1 SAQRTARE
9 TGSTTAACRAGSSRM
24 NFGRTAIEGH
34 AAHQRS
40 AGGCHSARLLIIL
53 EPRLTMRPIAKR
65 LVLRRAAAAQ
75 RGMLRGQRAGFP
87 SKFRATD
94 YEKGSILHQMDTRRL
109 RLIPVQSAM

>member
-1 SAQRTARE
+1 E
-9 TGSTTAACRAGSSRM
+9 DGSVAAAFRAGPSLR
-24 NFGRTAIEGH
+24 NFRRTAIEGH

-75 RGMLRGQRAGFP
+75 RVMPRGQRAGFP
-87 SKFRATD
+87 SEFRASD